1 MVCCNVCDVFVS
13 LQRPVAP
20 RYQQRGSNSHHHHG
34 NHSGQG
40 ILGNPPGGVCVCVCV
55 RACVRACV
63 RVCKVHISNEG
74 GQFSVLPTQPETSLF
89 VAKSQEMVE
98 CKAKGHSV

>member
-1 MVCCNVCDVFVS
+1 M
-13 LQRPVAP
+13 
-20 RYQQRGSNSHHHHG
+20 
-34 NHSGQG
+34 
-40 ILGNPPGGVCVCVCV
+40 CV
-55 RACVRACV
+55 CVRACV

-98 CKAKGHSV
+98 CKAKGQSV